1 MERNIQ
7 TIRLAPEYSNIP
19 VLESFI
25 DNCRFLAPSARNRLT
40 LIATEIFDNVVTH
53 NRFPLRL
60 PVSIAV
66 CGDESI
72 RMRISYAT
80 LNFFEMVRAN
90 RTTSPHFDRESGR
103 YRGIGLRMCRNLA
116 KSLRFRA
123 GLFRGT
129 IEITIER

>member
-1 MERNIQ
+1 MERNRQ

-25 DNCRFLAPSARNRLT
+25 DSCGFLNPSAKNRLT

-53 NRFPLRL
+53 NRFPFRR
-60 PVSIAV
+60 PVFIGVYADDIV
-66 CGDESI
+66 
-72 RMRISYAT
+72 RMRIRYST
-80 LNFFEMVRAN
+80 LNFFEMLRAN
-90 RTTSPHFDRESGR
+90 RTTTPHFDRESGR